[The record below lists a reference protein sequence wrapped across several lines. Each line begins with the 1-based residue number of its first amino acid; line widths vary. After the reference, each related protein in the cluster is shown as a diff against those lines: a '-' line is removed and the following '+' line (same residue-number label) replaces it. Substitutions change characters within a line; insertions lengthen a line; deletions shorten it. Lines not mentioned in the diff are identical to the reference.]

1 MPLLFLRCSI
11 EPVGNIKGANDL
23 VPPWFGVT
31 PAMEQGTGANEFV
44 PPWLRVTPAVEQGMG
59 DGTDTSGYWPILAD
73 TGRYWRL
80 LADTGGYWPK
90 LAETGR

>member
-1 MPLLFLRCSI
+1 MVWSDTR
-11 EPVGNIKGANDL
+11 G
-23 VPPWFGVT
+23 
-31 PAMEQGTGANEFV
+31 GTKDGRQLV
-44 PPWLRVTPAVEQGMG
+44 PPWLRLTPAVEQGTG

-90 LAETGR
+90 LADNGGYWLILAKLADAGLGVNEWF